1 MNSFFFRLFISIILN
16 LYFFSYSFAASIEE
30 EALNL
35 LKQYIKINTV
45 NPPGNES
52 RAVDFYARIF
62 EKENIHYEQIES
74 APGRGNIWARI
85 KGGNKP
91 ALMMLQHTDVVP
103 ADPQHWS
110 VEPFDAIAGLI

>member
-1 MNSFFFRLFISIILN
+1 MKKFFITVLTLILLN
-16 LYFFSYSFAASIEE
+16 LYFLSNSFSDLMEE
-30 EALNL
+30 EAFHL
-35 LKQYIKINTV
+35 LKEYIKINTV

-62 EKENIHYEQIES
+62 DEEKIHYERIES

-103 ADPQHWS
+103 ADPKHW
-110 VEPFDAIAGLI
+110 